1 MATATKKT
9 TNIKKTE
16 TAPVVENIV
25 LNEENIDVAKQIEEA
40 KAESV
45 IATKTEKKK
54 FAPDDGIECTSITSG
69 ELGMIGIKSGINY
82 RWAERG
88 DVTQV
93 EYQDLVAA
101 VRSNKSYIFK
111 PLFII
116 KDDDFIAEFPQLNR
130 AYSAMYSIRDLRDVL
145 KMPAAQMKSTILSLP
160 EGAKESIKNIAATMI
175 NNGSLD
181 SIQKVKILDD
191 IFDTKLMLLTE
202 LFNA

>member
-1 MATATKKT
+1 MATAAKKT
-9 TNIKKTE
+9 INKEKIDSTNMVNE
-16 TAPVVENIV
+16 EVVETV
-25 LNEENIDVAKQIEEA
+25 AVEDVKT
-40 KAESV
+40 
-45 IATKTEKKK
+45 ATVTKPEKKK
-54 FAPDDGIECTSITSG
+54 FTSDEGIDCVSITSG

-116 KDDDFIAEFPQLNR
+116 KNDDFVAEFPQLNR

-181 SIQKVKILDD
+181 SIQKVKILDE

>member
-1 MATATKKT
+1 MATAAKKT
-9 TNIKKTE
+9 INKEKIDSTNMVNE
-16 TAPVVENIV
+16 EVVETV
-25 LNEENIDVAKQIEEA
+25 AVEEVKT
-40 KAESV
+40 V
-45 IATKTEKKK
+45 TVTKPEKKK
-54 FAPDDGIECTSITSG
+54 FASDEGIDCISITSG

-116 KDDDFIAEFPQLNR
+116 KNDDFVAEFPQLNR

-181 SIQKVKILDD
+181 SIQKVKILDE

>member
-1 MATATKKT
+1 MATAAKKT
-9 TNIKKTE
+9 INKEKIDSTNMVNE
-16 TAPVVENIV
+16 EVVETV
-25 LNEENIDVAKQIEEA
+25 AVEEIKT
-40 KAESV
+40 
-45 IATKTEKKK
+45 ATVTKPEKKK
-54 FAPDDGIECTSITSG
+54 FASDEGIDCVSITSG

-116 KDDDFIAEFPQLNR
+116 KNDDFVAEFPQLNR

-181 SIQKVKILDD
+181 SIQKVKILDE

>member
-1 MATATKKT
+1 MATAAKKT
-9 TNIKKTE
+9 INKEKIDSTNMVNE
-16 TAPVVENIV
+16 EVVETV
-25 LNEENIDVAKQIEEA
+25 VVEDVKT
-40 KAESV
+40 V
-45 IATKTEKKK
+45 TVTKPEKKK
-54 FAPDDGIECTSITSG
+54 FASDEGIDCVSITSG

-116 KDDDFIAEFPQLNR
+116 KNDDFVAEFPQLNR

-181 SIQKVKILDD
+181 SIQKVKILDE

>member
-1 MATATKKT
+1 MATAAKKT
-9 TNIKKTE
+9 INKEKIDSTNMVNE
-16 TAPVVENIV
+16 EVVETV
-25 LNEENIDVAKQIEEA
+25 AVEEVKT
-40 KAESV
+40 
-45 IATKTEKKK
+45 ATVTKPEKKK
-54 FAPDDGIECTSITSG
+54 FASDEGIDCISITSG

-116 KDDDFIAEFPQLNR
+116 KNDDFVAEFPQLNR

-181 SIQKVKILDD
+181 SIQKVKILDE

>member
-1 MATATKKT
+1 MATAAKKT
-9 TNIKKTE
+9 INKEKIDSTNMVNE
-16 TAPVVENIV
+16 EVVETV
-25 LNEENIDVAKQIEEA
+25 VVEEVKT
-40 KAESV
+40 V
-45 IATKTEKKK
+45 TVTKPEKKK
-54 FAPDDGIECTSITSG
+54 FASDEGIDCVSITSG

-116 KDDDFIAEFPQLNR
+116 KNDDFVAEFPQLNR

-181 SIQKVKILDD
+181 SIQKVKILDE